1 MTYAYAN
8 PLNNIISVEKNE
20 MITIQVDKISKALA
34 VSGRVHSSA
43 NWQELVALDSNY
55 NFVNKIN
62 KTGIYTIDVNG
73 LMEINISGNA
83 DDTIY
88 VSFVK

>member
-1 MTYAYAN
+1 MTYAYSN

-55 NFVNKIN
+55 NFVNKID
-62 KTGIYTIDVNG
+62 KIGIYTIDVNG
-73 LMEINISGNA
+73 LMEINISGDVN
-83 DDTIY
+83 DVIY

>member
-1 MTYAYAN
+1 
-8 PLNNIISVEKNE
+8 

-55 NFVNKIN
+55 NFVNKID
-62 KTGIYTIDVNG
+62 KIGIYTIDVNG
-73 LMEINISGNA
+73 LMEINISGDVN
-83 DDTIY
+83 DVIY